1 MHILKY
7 FQSINVLEGL
17 LLAKEEPG
25 VSATSRLHRLFN
37 FAIMWSLG
45 ALLELDCRDKLEA
58 FIRAH
63 DNKLD
68 LPKIPRGSNQ
78 TMYEFYV
85 NDRGKK
91 KSQYC
96 FLNCHFKTVT
106 PFVFIIQS
114 CELRFFDS
122 VVPAHLWM

>member
-7 FQSINVLEGL
+7 FQSINLLEGL
-17 LLAKEEPG
+17 IPLKEERG
-25 VSATSRLHRLFN
+25 VSATQLLHKLFN

-45 ALLELDCRDKLEA
+45 ALLELDSRDKLEA

-85 NDRGKK
+85 TDRGKK
-91 KSQYC
+91 KSKYS
-96 FLNCHFKTVT
+96 FFKLS
-106 PFVFIIQS
+106 F
-114 CELRFFDS
+114 
-122 VVPAHLWM
+122 

>member
-1 MHILKY
+1 MHILHY
-7 FQSINVLEGL
+7 FQSINLLEGL
-17 LLAKEEPG
+17 IPVKEERG
-25 VSATSRLHRLFN
+25 VSATQLLHKLFI

-45 ALLELDCRDKLEA
+45 ALLELDSRDKLEA

-85 NDRGKK
+85 SDRGKK
-91 KSQYC
+91 KKQYC
-96 FLNCHFKTVT
+96 VLNCHFKT
-106 PFVFIIQS
+106 
-114 CELRFFDS
+114 L
-122 VVPAHLWM
+122 LLL

>member
-1 MHILKY
+1 MHILQY
-7 FQSINVLEGL
+7 FQSINLLEGL
-17 LLAKEEPG
+17 IPLKEERG
-25 VSATSRLHRLFN
+25 VSTTQLLHKLFN

-45 ALLELDCRDKLEA
+45 ALLELDSRDKLEA

-91 KSQYC
+91 KNQYC
-96 FLNCHFKTVT
+96 FLNCHFKTVL
-106 PFVFIIQS
+106 Q
-114 CELRFFDS
+114 L
-122 VVPAHLWM
+122 

>member
-7 FQSINVLEGL
+7 FQSINPLEGL
-17 LLAKEEPG
+17 IPLKEERG
-25 VSATSRLHRLFN
+25 VSPTQNLHKLFN

-45 ALLELDCRDKLEA
+45 ALLELDGRDKLEA

-68 LPKIPRGSNQ
+68 LPKISPGTNQ

-85 NDRGKK
+85 SKHGKK
-91 KSQYC
+91 KNQYC
-96 FLNCHFKTVT
+96 FLYCYFKT
-106 PFVFIIQS
+106 
-114 CELRFFDS
+114 L
-122 VVPAHLWM
+122 LLL